1 MTMDEVDGVAE
12 VPCMT
17 VDEVDC
23 MVEVPVSIPSSVHG
37 FLPLR
42 GSVLDFLLGGP
53 PLSTRFLLLSAIL
66 LRKYAVALVR
76 NEALVQQVNRFF
88 W

>member
-42 GSVLDFLLGGP
+42 GSVLDFLLGGSSTLNT
-53 PLSTRFLLLSAIL
+53 LSFNISHFIMQ
-66 LRKYAVALVR
+66 VR
-76 NEALVQQVNRFF
+76 CGFGKE
-88 W
+88 